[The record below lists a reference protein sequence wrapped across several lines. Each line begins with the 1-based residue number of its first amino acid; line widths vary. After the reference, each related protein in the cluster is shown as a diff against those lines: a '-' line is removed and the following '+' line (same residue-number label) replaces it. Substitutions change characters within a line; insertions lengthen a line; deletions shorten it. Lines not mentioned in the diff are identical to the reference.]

1 MDPNVEWDK
10 IWNEVIDDCLN
21 DNTEEEVIKL
31 VREAQQQANNTSRR
45 RKRTVI
51 DRSREEGHNRLF
63 NDYFSENPVYT
74 EAQFRRRFRMR
85 RHVFLRIVEA
95 LGNHDDYFQI

>member
-1 MDPNVEWDK
+1 MDPNVEWDT

-51 DRSREEGHNRLF
+51 D
-63 NDYFSENPVYT
+63 
-74 EAQFRRRFRMR
+74 
-85 RHVFLRIVEA
+85 
-95 LGNHDDYFQI
+95 